1 MSSEKK
7 ITRNEQS
14 PFLVGSTFPL
24 TLIRRKIIISPES
37 LQELKIQLRHRPFSS
52 FWGHQNTI
60 RAAGALLGVD
70 IAPLSARPVIQLDDD
85 NFPTL
90 HGEKFDECWVLSPDY
105 PPGFRP
111 AIGEEVADDKIIGWQ
126 VLKIKW
132 ACFSDNTCQ

>member
-1 MSSEKK
+1 MIFRENIQHDKLSA
-7 ITRNEQS
+7 
-14 PFLVGSTFPL
+14 FLIGSTFPL
-24 TLIRRKIIISPES
+24 TLIRRQITISPES
-37 LQELKIQLRHRPFSS
+37 LQELKSQLQYRPFSS

-70 IAPLSARPVIQLDDD
+70 ITPLTIRPVIQLDDD

-90 HGEKFDECWVLSPDY
+90 HGEKFNECWVLSPDY

-111 AIGEEVADDKIIGWQ
+111 AIGEEVTDDKIIGWQ

-132 ACFSDNTCQ
+132 A